1 MQNNIQKK
9 ISTILF
15 HLFFFIPILSIIGPF
30 FPDLIISI
38 TVIFSFIIFLNT
50 SNEKFFNNIKK
61 FDYFILV
68 FLLFYLFI
76 LVSSSINFFNSSDFS
91 FENIKRYFSRSL
103 FLFRFIFYPICIIY
117 IAKKFQIDVNKKS
130 LYLFILTILFVIF
143 DTLFQYFNGKDIFG
157 FVPMERNQL
166 AIGRLSGPF
175 GDELIPGSFLMRYF
189 FLSIL
194 FIFICFQ
201 NKKQYFN
208 YIILIFIISCLIT
221 IVLTGERAVT
231 LLSFFGVFIFFILFK
246 KQRLLIFSSIS
257 IFFIISLFFIFNNPI
272 LKKRIIDHSLYQF
285 GISINNDQKDFSY
298 KEIFNKTG
306 KSFIDSHY
314 GAHWET
320 AYEIWKRNKFIGIG
334 VKQFRYECSK
344 EIYDNNIS
352 KLKVIRCATHPHNS
366 YFEILSETGLIGL
379 FLFILLFFMLLKK
392 MLNIYKYDK
401 DIKLPL
407 ISVILI
413 FWPLI
418 TTGSFFTNMMQIY
431 FSFLLTIIYMIENKF
446 FTNVKNTN

>member
-175 GDELIPGSFLMRYF
+175 GD
-189 FLSIL
+189 
-194 FIFICFQ
+194 
-201 NKKQYFN
+201 
-208 YIILIFIISCLIT
+208 
-221 IVLTGERAVT
+221 
-231 LLSFFGVFIFFILFK
+231 
-246 KQRLLIFSSIS
+246 
-257 IFFIISLFFIFNNPI
+257 
-272 LKKRIIDHSLYQF
+272 
-285 GISINNDQKDFSY
+285 
-298 KEIFNKTG
+298 
-306 KSFIDSHY
+306 
-314 GAHWET
+314 
-320 AYEIWKRNKFIGIG
+320 
-334 VKQFRYECSK
+334 
-344 EIYDNNIS
+344 
-352 KLKVIRCATHPHNS
+352 
-366 YFEILSETGLIGL
+366 
-379 FLFILLFFMLLKK
+379 
-392 MLNIYKYDK
+392 
-401 DIKLPL
+401 
-407 ISVILI
+407 
-413 FWPLI
+413 
-418 TTGSFFTNMMQIY
+418 
-431 FSFLLTIIYMIENKF
+431 
-446 FTNVKNTN
+446 